1 MRTRTANMA
10 AGAPRAGLGPRA
22 SGLGVG
28 ATATLLLGA
37 IAAVGLFAGRAGAAE
52 VEAEQ
57 RGTLFLEPS
66 NIKGNA
72 GITVF
77 HPQTDVSATFASG
90 FGIAAGYAVDVVSG
104 ATPRVFAVRNDST
117 GRPVDAISGATKFS
131 DVRQQAHAALS
142 YSRPLADIAASY
154 SYGWENDYRS
164 HAVTVTTR
172 TDVLDHNLSIN
183 LSYTHNFDSVCD
195 ASNTDTAGIPLARQ
209 ALANSNNCFKGTPDV
224 ATRSLNIDAI
234 EPSLTW
240 AVTPRLALQ
249 GGGTALILD
258 GFQSNPYRQV
268 DLGRAGARPQET
280 LPQFRQRY
288 ALFLRS
294 AYAIPAA
301 RASIQATGRVYR
313 DSWGVRAATAE
324 LLLQSYMTRFLLWS
338 LRGRAT
344 AQSGA
349 VFYEDAQTYFLHGPN
364 GKYWTGD
371 RELSPMQNLLTGTKL
386 TYLHIPE
393 AGEHHFI
400 SELDASL
407 KFELLFY
414 RLDSVF
420 APNAD
425 RKYAGILQFAV
436 SARF

>member
-1 MRTRTANMA
+1 MRARRAHMSGCRTLAKWLA
-10 AGAPRAGLGPRA
+10 LACL
-22 SGLGVG
+22 V
-28 ATATLLLGA
+28 TC
-37 IAAVGLFAGRAGAAE
+37 AGRGNAAE
-52 VEAEQ
+52 VEASQ

-72 GITVF
+72 GITVI

-90 FGIAAGYAVDVVSG
+90 LGIAAGYAVDVVSG
-104 ATPRVFAVRNDST
+104 ATPRVFGVRNDAS

-131 DVRQQAHAALS
+131 DVRQQVHGGLS
-142 YSRPLADIAASY
+142 YARPVGDVAVSY
-154 SYGWENDYRS
+154 SYGWEHDYRS
-164 HAVTVTTR
+164 HAVTVNTR
-172 TDVLDHNLSIN
+172 TDVLEHALTIN

-195 ASNTDTAGIPLARQ
+195 AANTDTAGLPLARQ
-209 ALANSNNCFKGTPDV
+209 ALANSNNCFKGTADV
-224 ATRSLNIDAI
+224 ATRALNIDAV
-234 EPSLTW
+234 EPSVTW

-249 GGGTALILD
+249 GGGTALVLD

-288 ALFLRS
+288 ALFVRS
-294 AYAIPAA
+294 AYAVPAA
-301 RASIQATGRVYR
+301 RASIQAMGRLYR

-324 LLLQSYMTRFLLWS
+324 LLLQSYVTRFLLWS

-344 AQSGA
+344 AQGGA

-371 RELSPMQNLLTGTKL
+371 RELSPMQNLLTGSQL

-393 AGEHHFI
+393 AGQHHFI

-414 RLDSVF
+414 RLDSVY

-425 RKYAGILQFAV
+425 RKYAGILQAAV